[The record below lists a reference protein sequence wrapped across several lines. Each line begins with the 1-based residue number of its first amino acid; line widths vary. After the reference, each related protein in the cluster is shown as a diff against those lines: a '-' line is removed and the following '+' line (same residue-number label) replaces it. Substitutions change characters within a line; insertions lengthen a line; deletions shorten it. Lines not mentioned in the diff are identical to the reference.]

1 MALDGQLIQAF
12 RSLAPPE
19 NGSDSRL
26 GAWSDEATIISA
38 SQRIGDGPTAWA
50 LQEAREALELVE
62 VSFIGVPDLPRQ
74 DIARSLETLL
84 LDLLMMLIA
93 PGSPRLAPASIPPM
107 AQAAARREVPIAQIM
122 HSMRTVQNRWMTALI
137 AATGRTT
144 VNWPSVDQLLSASTK
159 IFDEEVNGFIEVY
172 LAERER
178 LLEDHVARRRA
189 AVEALIAGDHLGPG
203 DAQQALGIKLEH
215 FHVGMVI
222 CFPPSVSGGR
232 RERIIRAW
240 ARQIPEAS
248 VLVLPQG
255 RDHLWAWLS
264 APTTPTVKTLRN
276 LRLPPDTPSI
286 TRWSIGQPVS
296 GAQGFRRSHLQ
307 AQDLESL
314 FAKGFRP
321 PPADKSIPQ
330 RRRVHLWEDHAL
342 TTALGH
348 DTERASWYVQATL
361 GPLAENSAA
370 AEELRQTMWAYV
382 NSGLSLVRAAE
393 SRHVHRNTVV
403 YRVQRIEEL
412 LGHRV
417 KDRTLELHCA
427 LLLTRHF
434 GPAVLTQPKT

>member
-1 MALDGQLIQAF
+1 MALDGQLTQVL
-12 RSLAPPE
+12 RSLAPVESGP
-19 NGSDSRL
+19 DSRL
-26 GAWSDEATIISA
+26 KAWSDEATIITVA
-38 SQRIGDGPTAWA
+38 RRIGEGPTAWA
-50 LQEAREALELVE
+50 LQEVGETLEV
-62 VSFIGVPDLPRQ
+62 VGASFIDVPDLPRQ
-74 DIARSLETLL
+74 EIARSLETLL
-84 LDLLMMLIA
+84 LDLLVMLIA
-93 PGSPRLAPASIPPM
+93 PGSPRLAPTSIPPM

-122 HSMRTVQNRWMTALI
+122 HSMRTVQNRWMTKLI

-144 VNWPSVDQLLSASTK
+144 LDWPLIDQVLSAGTK
-159 IFDEEVNGFIEVY
+159 IFDEEVNGFVEAY

-189 AVEALIAGDHLGPG
+189 AVDALIAGDQLDPG
-203 DAQQALGIKLEH
+203 HAQQALGIELEY

-232 RERIIRAW
+232 RERIVRAW
-240 ARQIPEAS
+240 ARQMPEAS

-255 RDHLWAWLS
+255 RAHLWAWLN
-264 APTTPTVKTLRN
+264 APTAPTVKALHD
-276 LRLPPDTPSI
+276 LRLPADAPPI
-286 TRWSIGQPVS
+286 TRWSIGQPGF
-296 GAQGFRRSHLQ
+296 GAEGFRRTHLQ

-314 FAKGFRP
+314 FATGFHSL
-321 PPADKSIPQ
+321 PADKSASL
-330 RRRVHLWEDHAL
+330 RRRVQLWEDHAL
-342 TTALGH
+342 IIALGH

-361 GPLAENSAA
+361 GPLAENNTG
-370 AEELRQTMWAYV
+370 AEELRQTLWAYV

-403 YRVQRIEEL
+403 YRVQRVEEL

-434 GPAVLTQPKT
+434 GSAVLAQPKI